1 MSEGKNV
8 KRVVIYGAGYSGKK
22 IIREILKERDCY
34 EIVALIDDDA
44 RLKNQ
49 YVLGVKVN
57 GDIGILPFV
66 LERFDVDEIIVAI
79 TYFTSSKF
87 QYLMNAI
94 KGRRITVRTVP
105 SIMELTND
113 DFSIDEVR
121 ELRIED
127 LLNRGEVEID
137 SHRTERML
145 RGKTVLVTGGGGSIG
160 SVIAKKSLEYGA
172 ENLFLLGHGENSI
185 FETMRQ
191 LIAAF
196 PRAHITPIILDVK
209 DRRGMEGLFRSVRFD
224 TVFHAAAHKHVGLM
238 ETNVRECFANNVI
251 GTKTVADAV
260 LAAGIARF
268 AAISTD
274 KAVDPVSVM
283 GISKRIVERYL
294 FSLTPEKTAIA
305 TVRFGNVL
313 GSRGSVVPI
322 FERQIEAGGPV
333 TVTSRS
339 IKRYFMTISEA
350 ASLVIEA
357 SRLASGNELFVLDMG
372 KPVRIA
378 DLAKELIRLKG
389 KEGAVSIRYTHPG
402 RAEKINESLFYAYE
416 KRSRSEH
423 RKIWRVTDGIPENG
437 FSDAVQQIIARY
449 ENMPVRS
456 LKQAMTSLAV
466 THGR

>member
-1 MSEGKNV
+1 MSDKNV

-22 IIREILKERDCY
+22 ILREILKERDCY
-34 EIVALIDDDA
+34 EIVALIDDDPK
-44 RLKNQ
+44 LKNR
-49 YVLGVKVN
+49 YVQGVKVN

-66 LERFDVDEIIVAI
+66 LERFPVDEIIVAI

-87 QYLMNAI
+87 QYLMNAV
-94 KGRRITVRTVP
+94 KGRAVTVRTVP

-113 DFSIDEVR
+113 DFNIDEVR

-127 LLNRGEVEID
+127 LLNRGEVAID
-137 SHRTERML
+137 SHRTGRML
-145 RGKTVLVTGGGGSIG
+145 RGKAVLVTGGGGSIG

-172 ENLFLLGHGENSI
+172 EKLYLLGHGENSI
-185 FETMRQ
+185 FETMRH
-191 LIAAF
+191 LTGSF
-196 PRAHITPIILDVK
+196 PHARITPVILDVRDK
-209 DRRGMEGLFRSVRFD
+209 IGIASLFNAVHFD

-251 GTKTVADAV
+251 GTKTVAEAA
-260 LAAGIARF
+260 LAAGVSRF

-294 FSLTPEKTAIA
+294 FSLTSTRTAIA

-322 FERQIEAGGPV
+322 FERQIESGGPV
-333 TVTSRS
+333 TVTSRN

-357 SRLASGNELFVLDMG
+357 SRMALGNELFVLDMG

-378 DLAKELIRLKG
+378 DLARELIRLKG
-389 KEGAVSIRYTHPG
+389 KEGIVSIRYTHPG
-402 RAEKINESLFYAYE
+402 RAEKLNESLFYGYE

-423 RKIWRVTDGIPENG
+423 RKIWRVTDCGAPDNG
-437 FSDAVQQIIARY
+437 FLGALSAAIDSY
-449 ENMPVRS
+449 PDMPERRLQRTMS
-456 LKQAMTSLAV
+456 ALAL
-466 THGR
+466 R